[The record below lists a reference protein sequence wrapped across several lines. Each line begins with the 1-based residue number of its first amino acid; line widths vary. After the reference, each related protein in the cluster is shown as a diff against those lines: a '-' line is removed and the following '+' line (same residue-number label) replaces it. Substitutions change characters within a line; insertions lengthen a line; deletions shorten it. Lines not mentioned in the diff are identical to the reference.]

1 MEAVQKHLLESN
13 PILEAFGNAQTIR
26 NDNSSRFGKYME
38 LQFSFK
44 VCRTVV
50 YSNIYILLLRVSSES
65 PTRRCVYVACAFVCV
80 WCDMGNI
87 AHTQNTNTNTNRN

>member
-1 MEAVQKHLLESN
+1 MEGVQRHLLESN

-44 VCRTVV
+44 VG
-50 YSNIYILLLRVSSES
+50 
-65 PTRRCVYVACAFVCV
+65 VCLS
-80 WCDMGNI
+80 CSCYG
-87 AHTQNTNTNTNRN
+87 APL

>member
-1 MEAVQKHLLESN
+1 MEGVQRHLLESN

-44 VCRTVV
+44 VGVRLSCSCYGAPLWAGLAVGFMR
-50 YSNIYILLLRVSSES
+50 YDK
-65 PTRRCVYVACAFVCV
+65 TR
-80 WCDMGNI
+80 
-87 AHTQNTNTNTNRN
+87 

>member
-1 MEAVQKHLLESN
+1 MEGVQRHLLESN

-44 VCRTVV
+44 VSRIGPSGTVLAIV
-50 YSNIYILLLRVSSES
+50 INYFIRLFWSFFRLFFSNVSRPSILFSL
-65 PTRRCVYVACAFVCV
+65 VASFLS
-80 WCDMGNI
+80 GG
-87 AHTQNTNTNTNRN
+87 QGG